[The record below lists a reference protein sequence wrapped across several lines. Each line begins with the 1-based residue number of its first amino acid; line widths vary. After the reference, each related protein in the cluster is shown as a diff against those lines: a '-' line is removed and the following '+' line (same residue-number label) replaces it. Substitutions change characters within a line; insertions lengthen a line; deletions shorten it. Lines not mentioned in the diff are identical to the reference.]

1 MKWLRRHPAKKLID
15 RDDPAAFLSFAADVL
30 RTSYSQRFQDLFGL
44 WESDF
49 ALGGYFVEFG
59 ALNGRDFSNSYLME
73 QLGWRGVVAEPHP
86 HYTEALLKNRRCTI
100 STKCVADRTGD
111 TVTFHMVQGRP
122 ALSTIE
128 GFGTSDQRSHFRE
141 DYIAH
146 EVETISLNDLL
157 DDASAPDLIDF
168 MSIDTEGSEVMI
180 LSAFDFARHP
190 VRAISVE
197 HNDAQRDELYALL
210 TAQGYRRK
218 WPELSGHDDWY
229 VREDLELSD
238 RHPARRDAFVAAAAD
253 VKPFKNRFN
262 VREQMLTELRGGG
275 ERAKD

>member
-1 MKWLRRHPAKKLID
+1 
-15 RDDPAAFLSFAADVL
+15 
-30 RTSYSQRFQDLFGL
+30 
-44 WESDF
+44 
-49 ALGGYFVEFG
+49 
-59 ALNGRDFSNSYLME
+59 
-73 QLGWRGVVAEPHP
+73 
-86 HYTEALLKNRRCTI
+86 
-100 STKCVADRTGD
+100 
-111 TVTFHMVQGRP
+111 
-122 ALSTIE
+122 
-128 GFGTSDQRSHFRE
+128 
-141 DYIAH
+141 
-146 EVETISLNDLL
+146 
-157 DDASAPDLIDF
+157 